1 MPFIIS
7 LNSYVVLQYLDIV
20 LEREG
25 SLKKLFNILSSN
37 RTVIALKINCEYI
50 GMFHYKVG
58 KSLQL
63 MLSSNKSLQC
73 LEIISRASNCTL
85 LIKYLTTGL
94 RGNNTLQELN
104 VNIELSENINLK
116 EFFEATDNLKS
127 LTMIFNIPRISEQVL
142 MSLYYEEIISRV
154 TNMLK
159 RNEDMKFLKFVFI
172 KRLPSEDTYK
182 EDWISMVHHFWE
194 TVLLHP
200 SLCYVRIP
208 KLSFMIDI
216 LNDMKKTLIT
226 QRKEKK
232 LGPLPI
238 VEIRDELLL
247 EEVKN
252 MIKHVE
258 Y

>member
-1 MPFIIS
+1 MPFIIYLDS
-7 LNSYVVLQYLDIV
+7 NPFLQHLDIV

-25 SLKKLFNILSSN
+25 SLNELFNILSSN
-37 RTVIALKINCEYI
+37 TTVIALGINCVDI
-50 GMFHYKVG
+50 GLFHDEVG

-73 LEIISRASNCTL
+73 LEIKSRASNYTL

-94 RGNNTLQELN
+94 RRNNTLQELN
-104 VNIELSENINLK
+104 VNIELSENMNLK

-127 LTMIFNIPRISEQVL
+127 LTMIFYTREISTQVL
-142 MSLYYEEIISRV
+142 TLLYLEEIIPHV

-159 RNEDMKFLKFVFI
+159 RNEHMKFLIVIFYQT
-172 KRLPSEDTYK
+172 PEDTYK
-182 EDWISMVHHFWE
+182 EDWIPMIHQFWE

-208 KLSFMIDI
+208 KSSIMIDI

-232 LGPLPI
+232 LGPHPI
-238 VEIRDELLL
+238 VEIADIP
-247 EEVKN
+247 
-252 MIKHVE
+252 MF
-258 Y
+258 